1 MNGENR
7 VGSRLEDAMTEIDTS
22 PYRRLREIGRGAYG
36 KVYLAS
42 GPDGFVA
49 LKLCIRPD
57 DGDAAPYF
65 REQRAL
71 ETYVAMPPIEGIVAI
86 RKLVVVPDGKYFY
99 YVMDLADDELRGQ
112 DIQPESYRPKT
123 LAEVLEAEGAL
134 SLKASVALGLRL
146 AQTLVALQKRH
157 LAHRD
162 IKPGNILM
170 VRGRP
175 VLADIGL
182 LTDMRRDDLSAVG
195 TKGYA
200 PPEQHGLPSGDVF
213 SLGQTLYRV
222 STGREID
229 EHGFAPTR
237 EADFDAPFFG
247 RWLIIIEKACDP
259 DPLRRYR
266 SAKGLLKDLR
276 ALRRAMLFTPYLKS
290 AGIFLAA
297 AAIIGLAIWG
307 TLKIRVRGALT
318 RKEMIEKLLQEKALV
333 LSRAAFATNLDETLA
348 GNVDSKI
355 VDKAV
360 NGFWKDSTLYTE
372 ALVDIAFAL
381 RAPEGTDLVGE
392 AEKILQ
398 VRLGAGMEAAI
409 REEAHR
415 ICRYRIEFSQNAIE
429 AFDLAGKEESGA
441 RDMLAVILIDAI
453 HNGDFNRCCLDMEAA
468 RFLVDEALGKGTM
481 GGRKKLR
488 LNAEDVREYRRR
500 CRAVQD
506 AVLKERMNTAVSLTI
521 RGAYADIGSPD
532 FANRLVETF
541 SRATEIPREEFVDR
555 FAKLLEEGR
564 LLLAKNLAQRYAQM
578 LKAQGQAG
586 KIEWPLSEEDVGRVV
601 GAIARRTG
609 IGEGQIRLAFDAA
622 CR

>member
-1 MNGENR
+1 MDR
-7 VGSRLEDAMTEIDTS
+7 MMDIDTT

-36 KVYLAS
+36 TVYLAS
-42 GPDGFVA
+42 GPEGFVA

-57 DGDAAPYF
+57 GGDAAPYF

-71 ETYVAMPPIEGIVAI
+71 ETYVAMPPIKGIVAI

-99 YVMDLADDELRGQ
+99 YVMDLADDELFGR
-112 DIQPESYRPKT
+112 DIMPERYRPKT

-134 SLKASVALGLRL
+134 SLKDSVALGLRL
-146 AQTLVALQKRH
+146 AQTLVDLQRRH

-162 IKPGNILM
+162 IKPGNILI

-200 PPEQHGLPSGDVF
+200 PPERHGLPAGDVF

-229 EHGFAPTR
+229 EHGFAPSK
-237 EADFDAPFFG
+237 ESDFDAPFFG
-247 RWLIIIEKACDP
+247 RWLAILEKACDS
-259 DPLRRYR
+259 DPLRRYH

-276 ALRRAMLFTPYLKS
+276 SLRRAMVFTPYLKA
-290 AGIFLAA
+290 AGVFLAA
-297 AAIIGLAIWG
+297 VSVIGLAVWS
-307 TLKIRVRGALT
+307 TLRIRVRGALT
-318 RKEMIEKLLQEKALV
+318 RKEMIEKLLQKKALV
-333 LSRAAFATNLDETLA
+333 LSRTAFATTLGETLVEK
-348 GNVDSKI
+348 VDSKV

-381 RAPEGTDLVGE
+381 QAPEGTDLVGE

-398 VRLGAGMEAAI
+398 IRLGAGMEAAL
-409 REEAHR
+409 RAEAHR
-415 ICRYRIEFSQNAIE
+415 ICHYSIEFTKDAIE
-429 AFDLAGKEESGA
+429 TFGLAGKEETCA
-441 RDMLAVILIDAI
+441 REMLAVILVDAV
-453 HNGDFNRCCLDMEAA
+453 HNEDFNRCCLDMEAA
-468 RFLVDEALGKGTM
+468 RFLVDEALGKGTV
-481 GGRKKLR
+481 GGRKTLR
-488 LNAEDVREYRRR
+488 MNAEDIREYRRR
-500 CRAVQD
+500 CRVVQEAVRD
-506 AVLKERMNTAVSLTI
+506 ERMNTAVILTF
-521 RGAYADIGSPD
+521 RGAYADIGAPD
-532 FANRLVETF
+532 FADRLTEAI
-541 SRATEIPREEFVDR
+541 SRATDIPREEFEEH
-555 FAKLLEEGR
+555 FAKLLDEGR
-564 LLLAKNLAQRYAQM
+564 LLLATNLAQRYAQR
-578 LKAQGQAG
+578 LKARG
-586 KIEWPLSEEDVGRVV
+586 KAREISWPLSEEEVGRVV
-601 GAIARRTG
+601 ENIAHRTG

>member
-1 MNGENR
+1 MDR
-7 VGSRLEDAMTEIDTS
+7 MMDIDTT

-36 KVYLAS
+36 TVYLAS
-42 GPDGFVA
+42 GPEGFVA

-57 DGDAAPYF
+57 DGDAAPFF

-99 YVMDLADDELRGQ
+99 YVMDLADDELFGR
-112 DIQPESYRPKT
+112 DIVPERYRSKT

-146 AQTLVALQKRH
+146 TQTLVDLQRRH

-162 IKPGNILM
+162 IKPGNILI

-200 PPEQHGLPSGDVF
+200 PPERHGLPAGDVF

-229 EHGFAPTR
+229 EHGFAPSK
-237 EADFDAPFFG
+237 ESDFDAPFFG
-247 RWLIIIEKACDP
+247 RWLAILEKACDT

-276 ALRRAMLFTPYLKS
+276 NLRRAMIFTPYLKA
-290 AGIFLAA
+290 AGLFLAA
-297 AAIIGLAIWG
+297 AAVIGLAVWG
-307 TLKIRVRGALT
+307 TLRIRVRGALT

-333 LSRAAFATNLDETLA
+333 LSRAAFATTLDETLA
-348 GNVDSKI
+348 GKVDSKV

-398 VRLGAGMEAAI
+398 ARLGVGMEAAI
-409 REEAHR
+409 RDEARR
-415 ICRYRIEFSQNAIE
+415 ICRYRIEFSQDAIE
-429 AFDLAGKEESGA
+429 AFGLAGKEKAFA
-441 RDMLAVILIDAI
+441 RDMLAAILVDAV
-453 HNGDFNRCCLDMEAA
+453 HNEDFNRCCLDMEAA
-468 RFLVDEALGKGTM
+468 RFLVDETLGKGSA
-481 GGRKKLR
+481 GGRKTLR
-488 LNAEDVREYRRR
+488 MNAEDVREYRRR
-500 CRAVQD
+500 CRAVQE
-506 AVLKERMNTAVSLTI
+506 AVLEERMNVAVILTFH
-521 RGAYADIGSPD
+521 GAYADIGAPD
-532 FANRLVETF
+532 FIDRLTEAI
-541 SRATEIPREEFVDR
+541 SRATDIPRSEFGER
-555 FAKLLEEGR
+555 FAKLLDEGR
-564 LLLAKNLAQRYAQM
+564 LLLATTLARRYAQM
-578 LKAQGQAG
+578 LIVRGETGQ
-586 KIEWPLSEEDVGRVV
+586 IDWPLSEETVDLVV
-601 GAIARRTG
+601 ETIAHRTG
-609 IGEGQIRLAFDAA
+609 IGEGQIRLAFDNA

>member
-1 MNGENR
+1 
-7 VGSRLEDAMTEIDTS
+7 MTDIDTS
-22 PYRRLREIGRGAYG
+22 PYSRLREIGRGACG
-36 KVYLAS
+36 TVYLAS
-42 GPDGFVA
+42 GPEGFVA

-57 DGDAAPYF
+57 GGDAAPYF

-71 ETYVAMPPIEGIVAI
+71 ETYVAMPPIKGIVAI

-99 YVMDLADDELRGQ
+99 YVMDLADDELFGR
-112 DIQPESYRPKT
+112 DIVPERYRPKT

-134 SLKASVALGLRL
+134 SLKDSVALGLRL
-146 AQTLVALQKRH
+146 AQTLVDLQRRH

-162 IKPGNILM
+162 IKPGNILI

-200 PPEQHGLPSGDVF
+200 PPERHGLPAGDVF

-229 EHGFAPTR
+229 EHGFAPSK
-237 EADFDAPFFG
+237 ESDFEAPFFG
-247 RWLIIIEKACDP
+247 RWLAILERACDP

-276 ALRRAMLFTPYLKS
+276 NLRRAMVFTPYLKA
-290 AGIFLAA
+290 AGVLLAA
-297 AAIIGLAIWG
+297 AAVIGLAIWG
-307 TLKIRVRGALT
+307 TLRIRVRGALT
-318 RKEMIEKLLQEKALV
+318 RKEMIEKLLPKKARV
-333 LSRAAFATNLDETLA
+333 LPRAAFATPPGETLA
-348 GNVDSKI
+348 GKADSKV

-381 RAPEGTDLVGE
+381 QAPEGTDLVNE

-398 VRLGAGMEAAI
+398 VRLGAGLEAAI
-409 REEAHR
+409 REEARR
-415 ICRYRIEFSQNAIE
+415 ICRYRVEFAGDAID
-429 AFDLAGKEESGA
+429 AFGMAGKEKA
-441 RDMLAVILIDAI
+441 FTRDMLAAILVDAV
-453 HNGDFNRCCLDMEAA
+453 HNEDFNRCCLDMEAA
-468 RFLVDEALGKGTM
+468 RFLVDEALGKGTL
-481 GGRKKLR
+481 GGRKSLR
-488 LNAEDVREYRRR
+488 LNTDDIREYRRR

-506 AVLKERMNTAVSLTI
+506 AVLEERINTAVILTI
-521 RGAYADIGSPD
+521 RGAYADIGAAG
-532 FANRLVETF
+532 FADRLAEAI
-541 SRATEIPREEFVDR
+541 SRATEIPRAEFEGR
-555 FAKLLEEGR
+555 FAKLLDEGR
-564 LLLAKNLAQRYAQM
+564 LLLAVNLAQRYARM

-586 KIEWPLSEEDVGRVV
+586 EIGWPLSEEDVGRVV
-601 GAIARRTG
+601 ENISHRTG
-609 IGEGQIRLAFDAA
+609 IGEGQIRLAFDMA

>member
-1 MNGENR
+1 MPITN
-7 VGSRLEDAMTEIDTS
+7 IDTS
-22 PYRRLREIGRGAYG
+22 PYLRLREIGRGAYG
-36 KVYLAS
+36 TVYLAS

-71 ETYVAMPPIEGIVAI
+71 ETYVAMPSIEGIIAI

-99 YVMDLADDELRGQ
+99 YVMDLADDELFGR
-112 DIQPESYRPKT
+112 DIVPERYRPKT

-146 AQTLVALQKRH
+146 TQTLVALQTRH

-200 PPEQHGLPSGDVF
+200 PPERHGLPSGDVF

-229 EHGFAPTR
+229 EHGFAPTK
-237 EADFDAPFFG
+237 ESDFEAPFFG
-247 RWLIIIEKACDP
+247 RWLAIIEKACDP

-276 ALRRAMLFTPYLKS
+276 GLRRAMVFTPYLKAAS
-290 AGIFLAA
+290 IFLAA
-297 AAIIGLAIWG
+297 VAVVGLAVWS
-307 TLKIRVRGALT
+307 TLRMRVRGALT
-318 RKEMIEKLLQEKALV
+318 RREKIEKLLHEKALV
-333 LSRAAFATNLDETLA
+333 LSRAAFATTLDETLA
-348 GNVDSKI
+348 GNVDSKV

-372 ALVDIAFAL
+372 ALADIAFAL
-381 RAPEGTDLVGE
+381 QAPEGTDLVGE

-398 VRLGAGMEAAI
+398 VRLGAGVEAAI
-409 REEAHR
+409 REEARR
-415 ICRYRIEFSQNAIE
+415 ICRYRVEFSQDAIE
-429 AFDLAGKEESGA
+429 SFGMAGREESGA
-441 RDMLAVILIDAI
+441 RDMLAVILVAAV
-453 HNGDFNRCCLDMEAA
+453 HNEDFNRCCLDMEAA
-468 RFLVDEALGKGTM
+468 RYLVDEALAKGAVGGGKT
-481 GGRKKLR
+481 LR
-488 LNAEDVREYRRR
+488 MNADDIREYCRR
-500 CRAVQD
+500 CRVVQE
-506 AVLKERMNTAVSLTI
+506 AVLEERMNTAVILTI
-521 RGAYADIGSPD
+521 RGAYPDIGASG
-532 FANRLVETF
+532 FADRLTEAL
-541 SRATEIPREEFVDR
+541 SRATEIPREEFEKR
-555 FAKLLEEGR
+555 FAGMLDEGR
-564 LLLAKNLAQRYAQM
+564 LLLAFTLAQRQARM
-578 LKAQGQAG
+578 LKAQAQAG
-586 KIEWPLSEEDVGRVV
+586 KIDWPLSEEDVGRVV
-601 GAIARRTG
+601 ETIANRTG

>member
-1 MNGENR
+1 MDI
-7 VGSRLEDAMTEIDTS
+7 LPTIATA
-22 PYRRLREIGRGAYG
+22 PYELLREIGHGAYG
-36 KVYLAS
+36 TVYLAS
-42 GPDGFVA
+42 GPEGFVA

-57 DGDAAPYF
+57 GGDAAPYF

-71 ETYVAMPPIEGIVAI
+71 ETYVAMPPIKGIVAI

-99 YVMDLADDELRGQ
+99 YVMDLADDELFGR
-112 DIQPESYRPKT
+112 DIMPERYRPKT

-146 AQTLVALQKRH
+146 TQTLVDLQRRH

-162 IKPGNILM
+162 IKPGNILI

-200 PPEQHGLPSGDVF
+200 PPERHGLPSGDVF

-229 EHGFAPTR
+229 EHGFSPSK
-237 EADFDAPFFG
+237 ESDFDAPFFG
-247 RWLIIIEKACDP
+247 RWLAILEKACDP

-266 SAKGLLKDLR
+266 TAKGLLKDLHN
-276 ALRRAMLFTPYLKS
+276 LRRAMIFTPYIKA
-290 AGIFLAA
+290 AGVFLAA
-297 AAIIGLAIWG
+297 AAVVGLAVWG
-307 TLKIRVRGALT
+307 TLRIRVRGALT

-333 LSRAAFATNLDETLA
+333 LSRAAFATPPSGTLA
-348 GNVDSKI
+348 EKVDPKV

-360 NGFWKDSTLYTE
+360 NGFWKEATLYTE

-381 RAPEGTDLVGE
+381 QVPEGTDRVGE

-398 VRLGAGMEAAI
+398 VRLGAGLVAAI
-409 REEAHR
+409 REEARR
-415 ICRYRIEFSQNAIE
+415 ICRYRVKFAGDAID
-429 AFDLAGKEESGA
+429 AFGMAGKEKAFA
-441 RDMLAVILIDAI
+441 RDMLAAILVDAV
-453 HNGDFNRCCLDMEAA
+453 HNEDFNRCCLDMEAA
-468 RFLVDEALGKGTM
+468 RFLVDEALGKVTLD
-481 GGRKKLR
+481 GRKTLR
-488 LNAEDVREYRRR
+488 MSADDIREYRRR

-506 AVLKERMNTAVSLTI
+506 AVLEERINTAVILTI
-521 RGAYADIGSPD
+521 RGAYADIGAAG
-532 FANRLVETF
+532 FADRLAEAI
-541 SRATEIPREEFVDR
+541 SRATEIPRDEFEGR
-555 FAKLLEEGR
+555 FAKLLDEGR
-564 LLLAKNLAQRYAQM
+564 LLLAVNLAQRYARM

-586 KIEWPLSEEDVGRVV
+586 EIGWPLSEEDIGRVV
-601 GAIARRTG
+601 ENIAHRTG
-609 IGEGQIRLAFDAA
+609 IGEGQIRLAFDMA